1 MGEFMN
7 FNRAVLVRSDCVF
20 LYDGEL
26 DFVKELLMKLE
37 GLKILNNFKNTR
49 WKFMC
54 ISVDFAVS
62 I

>member
-1 MGEFMN
+1 MGEFMD

-26 DFVKELLMKLE
+26 DFVKGLLMKLD

-49 WKFMC
+49 QKFML
-54 ISVDFAVS
+54 
-62 I
+62 

>member
-37 GLKILNNFKNTR
+37 GLKILNNFKDTR
-49 WKFMC
+49 
-54 ISVDFAVS
+54 
-62 I
+62 

>member
-7 FNRAVLVRSDCVF
+7 FNRVVLVKSDYVF

-26 DFVKELLMKLE
+26 NFVKGLLMQLE
-37 GLKILNNFKNTR
+37 GLNNFKNTR

-54 ISVDFAVS
+54 KLA
-62 I
+62 